1 MGKKLTVQL
10 FGKVKVGTVIQERD
24 GSLTVKGE
32 TPELEQA
39 LRTLMAQIATD
50 PLTYYTGRRV
60 KTDQG
65 VKYITVKKTV
75 KRGDPDYL
83 NALADA
89 LPEHKLLGKRIRGI
103 VE

>member
-39 LRTLMAQIATD
+39 LRLSLIH
-50 PLTYYTGRRV
+50 
-60 KTDQG
+60 
-65 VKYITVKKTV
+65 I
-75 KRGDPDYL
+75 
-83 NALADA
+83 
-89 LPEHKLLGKRIRGI
+89 
-103 VE
+103 

>member
-1 MGKKLTVQL
+1 MVKKLIVQQ

-39 LRTLMAQIATD
+39 LRALISQIATG
-50 PLTYYTGRRV
+50 PLTYHTGKRV
-60 KTDQG
+60 KTDKG

-75 KRGDPDYL
+75 KQGAPDYL
-83 NALADA
+83 NALADT
-89 LPEHKLLGKRIRGI
+89 LSKHTLLGKRIRGI